1 MSKTP
6 DTKDVFGIS
15 EQNINS
21 RFATMSREVPKYH
34 QSVTDLQQQCMQT
47 CENTMKSFLSVQ
59 KEIANKAGIDAT
71 IPDAALN
78 IIRETSDG
86 INKVYSVQNK
96 IVQTSVDTANQ
107 NIQIFNDNV
116 KAFTELNKN
125 IIQSW
130 MSAFTPRTN

>member
-21 RFATMSREVPKYH
+21 SFATMSRVVPKYH

-59 KEIANKAGIDAT
+59 KEIVNRTGIDAT

-96 IVQTSVDTANQ
+96 IVQTSVDAANQ
-107 NIQIFNDNV
+107 NIQTFNDNV

>member
-1 MSKTP
+1 MSKTSEA
-6 DTKDVFGIS
+6 KDIFGIY

-21 RFATMSREVPKYH
+21 SFATISREVPKYH

-47 CENTMKSFLSVQ
+47 CENTMKSFLSVP
-59 KEIANKAGIDAT
+59 KEIVNRTGIDAT

-86 INKVYSVQNK
+86 INKVHSVQNQ
-96 IVQTSVDTANQ
+96 IVQTSIDAAKQ
-107 NIQIFNDNV
+107 NIQTFNDNA

-130 MSAFTPRTN
+130 MSVFTPRNN